1 MNTHSTCKYL
11 KQKKMRKRNVIII
24 DLGGVGGLGGLRIF
38 GDHIVFKMERTGGS
52 FVSNKL

>member
-24 DLGGVGGLGGLRIF
+24 DRGGGGVGEWVFLE
-38 GDHIVFKMERTGGS
+38 DHVVFKGVRTGGS
-52 FVSNKL
+52 FVPDKL

>member
-24 DLGGVGGLGGLRIF
+24 DRGGGGGGGVSIF
-38 GDHIVFKMERTGGS
+38 GGS
-52 FVSNKL
+52 RSF